1 MSEGTVEIAWMW
13 KYPTVTVGTV
23 CGKGL
28 DRTLLYEKREEKKKK
43 KVGVRI
49 LVPVV
54 FIIIVM

>member
-43 KVGVRI
+43 KK
-49 LVPVV
+49 
-54 FIIIVM
+54 